1 MAAVQRGRSFAERER
16 GLAEACKERREG
28 GGDGKSV
35 LESGGKVCKRAKML
49 TAPSIPRPS
58 PIQVLRGPDVA

>member
-1 MAAVQRGRSFAERER
+1 MAAAQRGCSFAERER
-16 GLAEACKERREG
+16 GLAEACKERGKG
-28 GGDGKSV
+28 GGNGKSL

>member
-1 MAAVQRGRSFAERER
+1 MAAAQRGCSFAERER
-16 GLAEACKERREG
+16 GLAESFNVRGEAG
-28 GGDGKSV
+28 GVGKIV
-35 LESGGKVCKRAKML
+35 LESGGKICKRAKML

>member
-1 MAAVQRGRSFAERER
+1 MAAVQRGCSFAERER
-16 GLAEACKERREG
+16 GLAEACKERGEG
-28 GGDGKSV
+28 RGDGKRL

>member
-1 MAAVQRGRSFAERER
+1 MAAVQRRCSFAERER
-16 GLAEACKERREG
+16 GLAEACKERGEA